1 MGAFENFALV
11 PEQGVTPAMQQLGGE
26 MQERIRQLAA
36 RLNVRDAAAVMGFGA
51 KAQKEMNTF
60 SSIALQQM
68 LGRDIEPLDGVMQ
81 TLAEQIRACSLTQE
95 AKGLLRRMFGGAAS
109 LADVRAQYEK
119 AMPRIDACANEM
131 TDRRVALMRDSALLD
146 RLYERN
152 ENLYRELCSLL
163 VVGGEA
169 VRQAKERGESE
180 EVVAR
185 MERRVQDIQLT
196 QAASTQ
202 LAAQIRMI
210 QTADRMTCE
219 KLQSALTVT
228 IPLWKSQMAAAL
240 GIARAT
246 DSMAA
251 YRRAKS
257 EGERGVRAGA
267 REVSAQ
273 TKAFA
278 DEATKTDREQAQAT
292 ADMLLRELEQI
303 EQSLAE
309 QKRLRPKQE

>member
-11 PEQGVTPAMQQLGGE
+11 PEQGVTPAMEQLGGE
-26 MQERIRQLAA
+26 MQEKIRLLAA
-36 RLNVRDAAAVMGFGA
+36 RLDVRDAAAVMGFGA

-60 SSIALQQM
+60 SSIALDQM
-68 LGRDIEPLDGVMQ
+68 LSRDIEPLDSVMKA
-81 TLAEQIRACSLTQE
+81 LAEQIRACSFAQE
-95 AKGLLRRMFGGAAS
+95 AKGFLARMMGKAAS
-109 LADVRAQYEK
+109 LADVRTQYEK
-119 AMPRIDACANEM
+119 AMPRIDACANDM

-152 ENLYRELCSLL
+152 EGLYRELCSLI
-163 VVGGEA
+163 VVGTEV
-169 VRQAKERGESE
+169 VRQAKERGEHAD
-180 EVVAR
+180 VVAR
-185 MERRVQDIQLT
+185 IERRVQDIQLT

-210 QTADRMTCE
+210 QAADSMTCE
-219 KLQSALTVT
+219 KLRSALTVT

-251 YRRAKS
+251 ANRAAR
-257 EGERGVRAGA
+257 EGERGVRSGAGSM
-267 REVSAQ
+267 RAQ
-273 TKAFA
+273 TKAFVR
-278 DEATKTDREQAQAT
+278 EAAQADREQAQAT
-292 ADMLLRELEQI
+292 AQALLQELEQI

-309 QKRLRPKQE
+309 QRKLRQQQ

>member
-1 MGAFENFALV
+1 MGAFDNFALL
-11 PEQGVTPAMQQLGGE
+11 PEQGATPDMEQLSGD
-26 MQERIRQLAA
+26 MQEKIRQLAA
-36 RLNVRDAAAVMGFGA
+36 RLDVRDAAAVMGFGA

-60 SSIALQQM
+60 SSIALSQM
-68 LGRDIEPLDGVMQ
+68 LSGDIEPLDSVMK
-81 TLAEQIRACSLTQE
+81 TLAEQIRACSFTAE
-95 AKGLLRRMFGGAAS
+95 AKGFLARMLGGAAS
-109 LADVRAQYEK
+109 LADVRARYEK
-119 AMPRIDACANEM
+119 AVPRIDACANDM

-152 ENLYRELCSLL
+152 EGLYRELCSLI
-163 VVGGEA
+163 VVGREII
-169 VRQAKERGESE
+169 RQAKERGEHAD
-180 EVVAR
+180 VVAR
-185 MERRVQDIQLT
+185 IERRVQDIQVT

-210 QTADRMTCE
+210 QATHAMTCE

-228 IPLWKSQMAAAL
+228 IPLWKAQMAAAL

-251 YRRAKS
+251 ARRAAR
-257 EGERGVRAGA
+257 EGERGIRSGA
-267 REVSAQ
+267 KEMRAQ

-278 DEATKTDREQAQAT
+278 GEASKTDREQAQAT
-292 ADMLLRELEQI
+292 ADALLDELEQI

-309 QKRLRPKQE
+309 QKKLRQQ

>member
-11 PEQGVTPAMQQLGGE
+11 PEQGAMPDMAQLDGE
-26 MQERIRQLAA
+26 MQARIHELAA

-60 SSIALQQM
+60 SSIALEQM
-68 LGRDIEPLDGVMQ
+68 LSRDIEPLDGVMQ
-81 TLAEQIRACSLTQE
+81 TLAEQIRACSFTAE
-95 AKGLLRRMFGGAAS
+95 AKGLFRRMFGGAAG
-109 LADVRAQYEK
+109 LKEVREKYERAEPK
-119 AMPRIDACANEM
+119 IDRCANEM

-152 ENLYRELCSLL
+152 EGLYRELCSLI
-163 VVGGEA
+163 VIGWEI
-169 VRQAKERGESE
+169 VRQAKERGESAE
-180 EVVAR
+180 IVGR

-210 QTADRMTCE
+210 QSANQLTCE
-219 KLQSALTVT
+219 KLRSALTVT

-240 GIARAT
+240 GLARAT

-251 YRRAKS
+251 YRRVQSGADRGIRSGAK
-257 EGERGVRAGA
+257 ELN
-267 REVSAQ
+267 AQ

-278 DEATKTDREQAQAT
+278 AEAAKSDRDRAQDA
-292 ADMLLRELEQI
+292 ADALLEELAQI
-303 EQSLAE
+303 EQSLAQ
-309 QKRLRPKQE
+309 QKQLRQQ